1 MKKKT
6 CERRQI
12 SPQAL
17 AEAVSKQPRAK
28 VLHLGELLLERSL
41 IAKEQLTSVL
51 EEVTHRSYVD
61 CSSIAPDPDILSL
74 MPRSVALKCEAIP
87 IGIRDR
93 ELVIAL
99 TEPQNLASIDEIKI
113 TTGMNISPR
122 LGFRFEILAAIE
134 RCYGHCEPSSGAA
147 DSLPERAK
155 GPEPGAGIVF
165 ISTSARQA
173 NGEGLQEATAELAYS
188 AEPAVRI
195 VSEMVSVA
203 FRVGAS
209 ARAWSRFCSLKNLS
223 LTYEGRSEAVTAHPP
238 DVSSKGMF
246 INTTAHFPEGSALKL
261 SFRLSRS
268 NHRVETRC
276 EVRYCVPGLGVGVEF
291 IGIAP
296 SDQKAI
302 GDELQAI
309 KKKRRRRR

>member
-6 CERRQI
+6 GERRQI
-12 SPQAL
+12 SPQVL
-17 AEAVSKQPRAK
+17 AEAVSKQPGAK
-28 VLHLGELLLERSL
+28 VLHLGKLLFERSF
-41 IAKEQLTSVL
+41 IGKQQLTSAS
-51 EEVTHRSYVD
+51 EEVTHKSYVD
-61 CSSIAPDPDILSL
+61 CTSIAPHPDILSL
-74 MPRSVALKCEAIP
+74 IPRSVALKCEAIP

-99 TEPQNLASIDEIKI
+99 TDPQNLASIDEIRT
-113 TTGMNISPR
+113 TTGMSISPR
-122 LGFRFEILAAIE
+122 LGFRSEILAAIE
-134 RCYGHCEPSSGAA
+134 RCYGHSEPSSGTA
-147 DSLPERAK
+147 DSLPEYATE
-155 GPEPGAGIVF
+155 PEPGAGIVF

-173 NGEGLQEATAELAYS
+173 DGEGLQEVPAESGYR

-195 VSEMVSVA
+195 VSEMASVA

-209 ARAWSRFCSLKNLS
+209 ARAWSRFCSLKDLS
-223 LTYEGRSEAVTAHPP
+223 LTYEGRSEAVAVHLP
-238 DVSSKGMF
+238 DISPKGMF

-296 SDQKAI
+296 TDQRAI
-302 GDELQAI
+302 GDEIRPI
-309 KKKRRRRR
+309 KKKRRPRR